1 MFGYVR
7 PYRPSV
13 TLGDYEFYRS
23 VYCGICRAMKKET
36 GRVSS
41 MTLNYDMVF
50 LALARLIVGGRTIS
64 IHPHRCAVHPVKPR
78 AMVVDNPATD
88 YAARATVLLAYH
100 KMADD
105 VADGRFLGKVPP
117 AVAKA
122 MLSRA
127 RRRAALLPL
136 DREIERYLASLSEM
150 ERERVASID
159 RPAAAFGQLLGEI
172 FAYDAPEPHRD
183 ALRRTGDAVGR
194 FIYGADAAEDFPH
207 DVRSGS
213 YNPFVLTYGDTLSED
228 AKTDIRTA
236 LINTLAD
243 AEGAFRS
250 LPLEGSG
257 AAGRLFL
264 NILYEGLPHRVDFL
278 LPGAPKS
285 KRRHKLT
292 PYDGVLP

>member
-13 TLGDYEFYRS
+13 TLGDYAFYRS
-23 VYCGICRAMKKET
+23 VYCGICRAMKKQT

-50 LALARLIVGGRTIS
+50 LALARIVVGGRTIS

-88 YAARATVLLAYH
+88 YAARATVLLAYR

-105 VADGRFLGKVPP
+105 VADGHFLGKVPP

-127 RRRAALLPL
+127 KKRAGLAPL
-136 DREIERYLASLSEM
+136 DREIGACLDALSEM
-150 ERERVASID
+150 ERDRVASID
-159 RPAAAFGQLLGEI
+159 RPAEAFGRLLGEI
-172 FAYDAPEPHRD
+172 FAYDAPAPYRE
-183 ALRRTGDAVGR
+183 ALRTTGDAVGR
-194 FIYGADAAEDFPH
+194 FIYCADAAEDFPR

-213 YNPFVLTYGDTLSED
+213 YNPYVLTYGNTLSED
-228 AKTDIRTA
+228 AKTDIRA
-236 LINTLAD
+236 SLINTLAA

-250 LPLEGSG
+250 LPLSDAG

-264 NILYEGLPHRVDFL
+264 NVLYEGLPHRVDFL
-278 LPGAPKS
+278 LPGAPQGKP
-285 KRRHKLT
+285 KLT
-292 PYDGVLP
+292 PYDGILP

>member
-23 VYCGICRAMKKET
+23 VYCGICRAMKKQT
-36 GRVSS
+36 GHLSS
-41 MTLNYDMVF
+41 MTLKYDMVF
-50 LALARLIVGGRTIS
+50 LALARLIVGDRTIS

-88 YAARATVLLAYH
+88 YAARATVLLAYR

-127 RRRAALLPL
+127 KKRAGLPVL
-136 DREIERYLASLSEM
+136 DREIEACLTSLSEM
-150 ERERVASID
+150 ERDRVASID
-159 RPAAAFGQLLGEI
+159 RPAEAFGRLLGSI
-172 FAYDAPEPHRD
+172 FAYDAPAPCQD
-183 ALRRTGDAVGR
+183 ALRATGDAVGR
-194 FIYGADAAEDFPH
+194 FIYCADAAEDFPR

-213 YNPFVLTYGDTLSED
+213 YNPYVLTYGDTLSED
-228 AKTDIRTA
+228 ARTDIRAA
-236 LINTLAD
+236 LINTLAA

-250 LPLEGSG
+250 LPLEGAG
-257 AAGRLFL
+257 AAARLFL

-278 LPGAPKS
+278 LPGAPAGK
-285 KRRHKLT
+285 HKLT

>member
-23 VYCGICRAMKKET
+23 VYCGICRAMKKQT
-36 GRVSS
+36 GHVSS

-88 YAARATVLLAYH
+88 YAARATVLLAYR

-117 AVAKA
+117 AVARA

-127 RRRAALLPL
+127 KKRAGFAPL
-136 DREIERYLASLSEM
+136 DGEIQRCLASLSAM
-150 ERERVASID
+150 EHDLVASID
-159 RPAAAFGQLLGEI
+159 RPAGAFGDLLGEI
-172 FAYDAPEPHRD
+172 FAFEAPAPYTE
-183 ALRRTGDAVGR
+183 ALRQVGEAVGR
-194 FIYGADAAEDFPH
+194 FIYCADAAEDFPR

-213 YNPFVLTYGDTLSED
+213 YNPYVLTYGKTLTQD
-228 AKTDIRTA
+228 AKLDIRA
-236 LINTLAD
+236 SLINTLA
-243 AEGAFRS
+243 AGEPAWQT
-250 LPLEGSG
+250 LPLSDAG

-278 LPGAPKS
+278 LPDAPPK
-285 KRRHKLT
+285 KHKLT

>member
-23 VYCGICRAMKKET
+23 VYCGICRAMKRQA
-36 GRVSS
+36 GQISS

-50 LALARLIVGGRTIS
+50 LALARIIVGGRTIS
-64 IHPHRCAVHPVKPR
+64 IHPHRCAVHPLKPR

-88 YAARATVLLAYH
+88 YAARATVLLAYR
-100 KMADD
+100 KLADD

-117 AVAKA
+117 ATARA
-122 MLSRA
+122 LLSRA
-127 RRRAALLPL
+127 KKRAGLAPL
-136 DREIERYLASLSEM
+136 DRGIETCLTSLSEM
-150 ERERVASID
+150 ERGRVASID
-159 RPAAAFGQLLGEI
+159 RPAGAFGKLLGDI
-172 FAYDAPEPHRD
+172 FAFEAPEAHAD
-183 ALRRTGDAVGR
+183 ALRKVGDAVGR
-194 FIYGADAAEDFPH
+194 FIYCADAAEDFPR

-213 YNPFVLTYGDTLSED
+213 YNPYVLTYGDTLSDD
-228 AKTDIRTA
+228 AKLDIRA
-236 LINTLAD
+236 SLINTLA
-243 AEGAFRS
+243 AGEAAWRT
-250 LPLEGSG
+250 LPLSDAG

-278 LPGAPKS
+278 LPDAPKG
-285 KRRHKLT
+285 KHKLT